1 MRHPGR
7 PLLRTVESP
16 HVPSRHRLC
25 IFQDLPL
32 MLRHDSKNYDWSG
45 GGTLHFTGHGK
56 TCGMRKG
63 RRGFPELFKS
73 DDLLLLSTF
82 SEKFPFFGVGR
93 GGGIPLCGDAAGFHQ
108 ICTIFRTH
116 WNVSTWRKS
125 LWIVFWEQAPHLA
138 NTCKMTKGHCLTH
151 ILISHEVR
159 SVEICEFTDLEGEKS
174 PCLHFT

>member
-1 MRHPGR
+1 MTARIMTGAAEGPFISPGMERHVAWGR
-7 PLLRTVESP
+7 GGEGSRNCSSLMTCYFFPPFLRNF
-16 HVPSRHRLC
+16 L
-25 IFQDLPL
+25 FLG
-32 MLRHDSKNYDWSG
+32 WG
-45 GGTLHFTGHGK
+45 G
-56 TCGMRKG
+56 
-63 RRGFPELFKS
+63 
-73 DDLLLLSTF
+73 
-82 SEKFPFFGVGR
+82 
-93 GGGIPLCGDAAGFHQ
+93 GGGIPICGVAAGFHQ

-174 PCLHFT
+174 PCLHFTWELEMMPPFCSGLE